1 MLPERLDQRL
11 NDQLNHEFEASQA
24 YIAMGAYF
32 SIRGFYGFADFYLV
46 QAEKKRSRAMK
57 FYHYLV
63 SADGNL
69 LISKIDEPYC
79 DFQSSLEVIQYSLE
93 HEKVITDNIYS
104 LILLAVELKAYPT
117 LSFLQCF
124 VDEKKIGSCFYPVP
138 LSDADFP
145 FVRQHTPST
154 PAAVCPVSALI
165 VFRVQT

>member
-124 VDEKKIGSCFYPVP
+124 VDEQLEQEEYLRQIITELKGVP
-138 LSDADFP
+138 LGSKLFLSIDSKLSKKL
-145 FVRQHTPST
+145 Q
-154 PAAVCPVSALI
+154 I
-165 VFRVQT
+165 